1 MRRGE
6 EMRMTRDMRRKRA
19 DRTGCELLLL
29 MLLIGVC
36 ATGALAQSRTGK
48 SWNIAPIAATVSVNA
63 PSRAL
68 PAGLAEEEIAV
79 NELTPLDLR
88 ELVGRI
94 ADLAGVE
101 ASIQERPGRVLDGD
115 VAMNDPVPFGLSM
128 TGRVPEVLDEVA
140 RLSGYDW
147 GWEDG
152 RLLFY
157 RYADVEQR
165 APERMPGGVP
175 VGVLAAVAGEEVKA
189 PAAVEEE
196 REVSPETRERVD
208 AEERSEAGRVASGVP
223 GEPEPGGRPVD
234 PDAAA
239 PVKGQGEAPAQER
252 APAEPAGWA
261 VIPEAHAT
269 VEDVLRSWAE
279 RAGWQ
284 LAWKSE
290 RRFEV
295 GAAATFPAGESEEAG
310 FLGAADALLA
320 IGPMRRTLTATAYPN
335 GWLVVRDAGSS
346 GQ

>member
-1 MRRGE
+1 MGFV
-6 EMRMTRDMRRKRA
+6 MA
-19 DRTGCELLLL
+19 SS
-29 MLLIGVC
+29 V
-36 ATGALAQSRTGK
+36 AALAGTASQQP
-48 SWNIAPIAATVSVNA
+48 WAAAPIAATVTVEA
-63 PSRAL
+63 PSRDL
-68 PAGLAEEEIAV
+68 PAGLAEHEIAV

-128 TGRVPEVLDEVA
+128 TGTVPDVLDEVA

-175 VGVLAAVAGEEVKA
+175 VGVLAAVAEREVEA

-208 AEERSEAGRVASGVP
+208 AEGRSEAGRVASEVP
-223 GEPEPGGRPVD
+223 GKLEPGGRPLD
-234 PDAAA
+234 PDAGA
-239 PVKGQGEAPAQER
+239 PVEGQG
-252 APAEPAGWA
+252 G
-261 VIPEAHAT
+261 
-269 VEDVLRSWAE
+269 S
-279 RAGWQ
+279 
-284 LAWKSE
+284 
-290 RRFEV
+290 
-295 GAAATFPAGESEEAG
+295 GAARDGAGGAG
-310 FLGAADALLA
+310 QDGK
-320 IGPMRRTLTATAYPN
+320 
-335 GWLVVRDAGSS
+335 
-346 GQ
+346 

>member
-1 MRRGE
+1 MESWGRSVRNGN
-6 EMRMTRDMRRKRA
+6 RKRVE
-19 DRTGCELLLL
+19 RTGAEL
-29 MLLIGVC
+29 MLLVGFVM
-36 ATGALAQSRTGK
+36 ASSVAALAGTGGQQP
-48 SWNIAPIAATVSVNA
+48 WEAAPIAVTVTVKA
-63 PSRAL
+63 PLRDL

-128 TGRVPEVLDEVA
+128 RGTVPEVLDEVA

-165 APERMPGGVP
+165 TPERMPGGVP
-175 VGVLAAVAGEEVKA
+175 VGVLAAVADQEAEA

-196 REVSPETRERVD
+196 REVSLETRERVD
-208 AEERSEAGRVASGVP
+208 AEGPSEAGRVASEVP
-223 GEPEPGGRPVD
+223 GKLEPGGRPLD

-239 PVKGQGEAPAQER
+239 AVEGKGEAAAQETV
-252 APAEPAGWA
+252 PAEPAGWE
-261 VIPEAHAT
+261 VIPGTHAT

-295 GAAATFPAGESEEAG
+295 GAGAEFPAGESEEAG
-310 FLGAADALLA
+310 FLAAADAMLA

-335 GWLVVRDAGSS
+335 RWLVVRDVGSS